1 MTICFSNVTFTYTD
15 ASAPVLRDVDLT
27 INEGEFTVVV
37 GDTGYGKSTLLRLI
51 NGTVPH
57 LSGGVL
63 EGDVTVAGRSIRRA
77 QPNAFA
83 SIVGVVPQDPLTSF
97 VTDVV
102 EDELAYSMEC
112 LGIDA
117 NTMRKRIEE
126 TVDVLNLQHLRGR
139 SLRTLSGGQLQRV
152 AIASVLVAHP
162 AVLVL
167 DEPTSALDP
176 TAADDVLAA
185 LQRLVHDVGITV
197 VLSEHRLERV
207 LQYADRMIAIDA
219 DGRARIESPREIMA
233 NATSVPPI
241 VELAQ
246 RLQWASIPLTVRE
259 ARAAAADIRD
269 RLSAATPPL
278 RLVPTSP
285 TPAIDVKRLT
295 VRYGA
300 FTALHD
306 VSFSVDAGEICV
318 LMGRNGAG
326 KSTLLRALG
335 GTIAPQSGCVRVAD
349 VDPTSLTPH
358 EIPSRI
364 GVVPQQPADLL
375 LGLRVSQECRDAD
388 RDAGILPGTTR
399 ALLAILAPEIDDDAH
414 PRDLSEGQRLCLA
427 LAIVLAPEPSVLLL
441 DEPTRGLDYAGK
453 SRLISILV
461 RAAHRGA
468 AVLIATHDV
477 EFAAELAHTV
487 LVIAD
492 GDVVVHDEASR
503 VLTTS
508 PLFSPQVSK
517 VLAPQHWLTVEDVV
531 DACQP

>member
-1 MTICFSNVTFTYTD
+1 MAITFDRVTFTYAD
-15 ASAPVLRDVDLT
+15 VEQPVLTDVSLT
-27 INEGEFTVVV
+27 IPEGEFTVVV
-37 GDTGYGKSTLLRLI
+37 GDTGRGKTTFLRLI

-57 LSGGVL
+57 LTGGTL
-63 EGDVTVAGRSIRRA
+63 IGDVTVHGTSIRTA

-83 SIVGVVPQDPLTSF
+83 SLVGVVPQDPLSSF

-102 EDELAYSMEC
+102 EDELAYTMEC

-117 NTMRKRIEE
+117 QTMRKRIEE
-126 TVDVLNLQHLRGR
+126 TVDVLNLQQIRGR
-139 SLRTLSGGQLQRV
+139 AVRTLSGGQLQRV

-162 AVLVL
+162 KVLVL

-219 DGRARIESPREIMA
+219 NGHVRIETPREIMA
-233 NATSVPPI
+233 STTSVPPI

-246 RLQWASIPLTVRE
+246 RLEWPSVPLTVRE
-259 ARAAAADIRD
+259 ARVAAAGIREQL
-269 RLSAATPPL
+269 RAATPPL
-278 RLVPTSP
+278 RLVPASP
-285 TPAIDVKRLT
+285 TMTLEVQRAT

-306 VSFSVDAGEICV
+306 VSLAVRAGEVCA

-326 KSTLLRALG
+326 KSTLLRLLSGAL
-335 GTIAPQSGCVRVAD
+335 TAQSGTVRVAGAA
-349 VDPTSLTPH
+349 PTELRRGD
-358 EIPSRI
+358 IPRHI
-364 GVVPQQPADLL
+364 GVVPQQPSDLL

-388 RDAGILPGTTR
+388 RDSGLLAGTTR
-399 ALLAILAPEIDDDAH
+399 ALLALLAPDIDDDTH

-427 LAIVLAPEPSVLLL
+427 LAIVLAPQPAALLL

-453 SRLISILV
+453 ARLIAILQ
-461 RAAHRGA
+461 RAAHGGA
-468 AVLIATHDV
+468 AIIVATHDV
-477 EFAAELAHTV
+477 EFAADLAHTV
-487 LVIAD
+487 IVIAD
-492 GDVVVHDEASR
+492 GDVVVHDDAAR

-517 VLAPQHWLTVEDVV
+517 VLAPQHWMTVDDVV
-531 DACQP
+531 NACQR

>member
-1 MTICFSNVTFTYTD
+1 MAIRFDRVTFTYPD
-15 ASAPVLRDVDLT
+15 APEPVLRDVDLT
-27 INEGEFTVVV
+27 IHEGEFTLVV

-57 LSGGVL
+57 LSGGIL
-63 EGDVTVAGRSIRRA
+63 QGDVLVQGRSIRQA

-83 SIVGVVPQDPLTSF
+83 AVVGVVPQDPLAGF

-102 EDELAYSMEC
+102 EDELAYTMEC

-117 NTMRKRIEE
+117 PTMRKRIEE
-126 TVDVLNLQHLRGR
+126 TVDVLNLQSLRGR
-139 SLRTLSGGQLQRV
+139 ALRTLSGGQLQRV

-162 AVLVL
+162 SVLVL

-176 TAADDVLAA
+176 TSADDVLAA

-233 NATSVPPI
+233 GATSVPPI

-246 RLQWASIPLTVRE
+246 RLGWPSIPLTVRE
-259 ARAAAADIRD
+259 ARMAAVDVRAQLA
-269 RLSAATPPL
+269 SAAPPL
-278 RLVPTSP
+278 RLVPASP
-285 TPAIDVKRLT
+285 STTIEVHRAT

-300 FTALHD
+300 FTALQD
-306 VSFSVDAGEICV
+306 LSCSVRAGEVCA

-326 KSTLLRALG
+326 KSTLLRTLS
-335 GTIAPQSGCVRVAD
+335 GTIAPQSGSVRVD
-349 VDPTSLTPH
+349 GVDPATLTPRD
-358 EIPSRI
+358 IPHRI

-375 LGLRVSQECRDAD
+375 LGMRVAQECRDAD

-399 ALLAILAPEIDDDAH
+399 ALLAMLAPEIDDDAH

-427 LAIVLAPEPSVLLL
+427 LAIVLAPAPSVLLL

-453 SRLISILV
+453 ARLIGILR
-461 RAAHRGA
+461 RAAHAGA
-468 AVLIATHDV
+468 AVLVATHDV

-492 GDVVVHDEASR
+492 GDVVAHDEAAR

-517 VLAPQHWLTVEDVV
+517 VLAPQHWLTVDDVV
-531 DACQP
+531 NACRP

>member
-1 MTICFSNVTFTYTD
+1 MAIRFNHVTFTYDEADT
-15 ASAPVLRDVDLT
+15 PTLHDVSLT
-27 INEGEFTVVV
+27 IPEGEFTVVV
-37 GDTGYGKSTLLRLI
+37 GDTGRGKTTFLRLI

-57 LSGGVL
+57 LTGGTL
-63 EGDVTVAGRSIRRA
+63 RGDVVVHGVSIREA

-83 SIVGVVPQDPLTSF
+83 SIVGVVPQDPLSSF

-102 EDELAYSMEC
+102 EDELAYTMEC
-112 LGIDA
+112 LGIEP

-126 TVDVLNLQHLRGR
+126 TIDVLSLQQIRGR
-139 SLRTLSGGQLQRV
+139 ALRTLSGGQLQRV

-162 AVLVL
+162 RVLVL

-207 LQYADRMIAIDA
+207 LQYADRMVAIDA
-219 DGRARIESPREIMA
+219 AGHVRIESPRAIMA
-233 NATSVPPI
+233 STTSVPPI

-246 RLQWASIPLTVRE
+246 RLEWPSVPLTVRE
-259 ARAAAADIRD
+259 ARAAAAGLRE
-269 RLSAATPPL
+269 RLATATPPL
-278 RLVPTSP
+278 RLVPASP
-285 TPAIDVKRLT
+285 TISISVERAT
-295 VRYGA
+295 VRYGT

-306 VSFSVDAGEICV
+306 VSLSVRAGEVCA

-326 KSTLLRALG
+326 KSTLLRLLSGAVTAQAGSVHVG
-335 GTIAPQSGCVRVAD
+335 GL
-349 VDPTSLTPH
+349 DPARLRGS
-358 EIPSRI
+358 EIPRRI

-388 RDAGILPGTTR
+388 RDSGLLPGTTR
-399 ALLAILAPEIDDDAH
+399 ALLAMLAPDIDDHTH

-427 LAIVLAPEPSVLLL
+427 LAIVLAPEPAALLL

-453 SRLISILV
+453 ARLIAILQ
-461 RAAHRGA
+461 RAAHTGA
-468 AVLIATHDV
+468 AIMVATHDV
-477 EFAAELAHTV
+477 EFAADLAHTV

-492 GDVVVHDEASR
+492 GDVVVHDDAAG

-517 VLAPQHWLTVEDVV
+517 VLAPQHWMTVDDVV
-531 DACQP
+531 NACPP

>member
-1 MTICFSNVTFTYTD
+1 MAISFNRVTFTY
-15 ASAPVLRDVDLT
+15 ADVDEPTLLDVSLT
-27 INEGEFTVVV
+27 IPEGEFTVVV
-37 GDTGYGKSTLLRLI
+37 GDTGRGKTTFLRLI

-57 LSGGVL
+57 LTGGTL
-63 EGDVTVAGRSIRRA
+63 QGDVIVHGTSIRDA

-83 SIVGVVPQDPLTSF
+83 SIVGVVPQDPLSSF

-102 EDELAYSMEC
+102 EDELAYTMEC
-112 LGIDA
+112 LGIEP

-126 TVDVLNLQHLRGR
+126 TIDVLSLQAIRGR
-139 SLRTLSGGQLQRV
+139 ALRTLSGGQLQRV

-162 AVLVL
+162 KVLVL

-207 LQYADRMIAIDA
+207 LQYADRMIAID
-219 DGRARIESPREIMA
+219 GSGHARIESPRDIMA
-233 NATSVPPI
+233 STTSVPPI

-246 RLQWASIPLTVRE
+246 RMNWPSVPLTVRE
-259 ARAAAADIRD
+259 ARVAAAGLRE
-269 RLSAATPPL
+269 RLATATPPL
-278 RLVPTSP
+278 RLVPASP
-285 TPAIDVKRLT
+285 TTSIEVERAT
-295 VRYGA
+295 VRYGT

-306 VSFSVDAGEICV
+306 VTLSVRAGEVCA

-326 KSTLLRALG
+326 KSTLLRLLSGA
-335 GTIAPQSGCVRVAD
+335 IAPASGRVQVGGLA
-349 VDPTSLTPH
+349 PSALRSQ
-358 EIPSRI
+358 EIPRLI

-375 LGLRVSQECRDAD
+375 LGLRAAQECRDAD
-388 RDAGILPGTTR
+388 RDSGLLPGTTR
-399 ALLAILAPEIDDDAH
+399 ALLAILSPDIDDHTH

-427 LAIVLAPEPSVLLL
+427 LAIVLAPEPTALLL

-453 SRLISILV
+453 ARLTAILQ
-461 RAAHRGA
+461 RAAHAGA
-468 AVLIATHDV
+468 AIMVATHDV
-477 EFAAELAHTV
+477 EFAADLAHTV
-487 LVIAD
+487 LVLAD
-492 GDVVVHDEASR
+492 GDVVVHDDASR

-517 VLAPQHWLTVEDVV
+517 VLAPQHWMTVDDVV
-531 DACQP
+531 NACLP

>member
-1 MTICFSNVTFTYTD
+1 MAIHFEHVTFTYAGAD
-15 ASAPVLRDVDLT
+15 APVLRDVSLT
-27 INEGEFTVVV
+27 IPEGEFTVVV
-37 GDTGYGKSTLLRLI
+37 GETGYGKTTFLRLI

-57 LSGGVL
+57 LTGGTL
-63 EGDVTVAGRSIRRA
+63 EGDVVVQGTSIRTS

-83 SIVGVVPQDPLTSF
+83 SIVGVVPQDPLSGF

-102 EDELAYSMEC
+102 EDELAYTMEC
-112 LGIDA
+112 LGIEPQA
-117 NTMRKRIEE
+117 MRKRIEE
-126 TVDVLNLQHLRGR
+126 TIDILNLQQLRGR
-139 SLRTLSGGQLQRV
+139 ALRTLSGGQLQRV

-162 AVLVL
+162 SVLVL

-207 LQYADRMIAIDA
+207 LQYADRMIAIERT
-219 DGRARIESPREIMA
+219 GTVRIESPREIMA
-233 NATSVPPI
+233 STTSVPPI

-246 RLQWASIPLTVRE
+246 RLHWPSMPLTVRE
-259 ARAAAADIRD
+259 ARHAASGIRE
-269 RLSAATPPL
+269 RLAVATPPL
-278 RLVPTSP
+278 RLLPQSP
-285 TPAIDVKRLT
+285 TTIIAVERAT
-295 VRYGA
+295 VRYGT

-306 VSFSVDAGEICV
+306 VSFSVQAGEVCA
-318 LMGRNGAG
+318 LMGRNGSG
-326 KSTLLRALG
+326 KSTLLRLLSGALAADS
-335 GTIAPQSGCVRVAD
+335 GTVRVGD
-349 VDPTSLTPH
+349 LDPAELRGR
-358 EIPSRI
+358 EIPTHI

-388 RDAGILPGTTR
+388 RDAGIPPGTTR
-399 ALLAILAPEIDDDAH
+399 ALLAILAPDIDDDAH

-427 LAIVLAPEPSVLLL
+427 LAIVLAPEPTALLL

-453 SRLISILV
+453 ARLIGILQ
-461 RAAHRGA
+461 RAAHAGA
-468 AVLIATHDV
+468 AVMVATHDV
-477 EFAAELAHTV
+477 EFAADLAHTV

-492 GDVVVHDEASR
+492 GDVVVHDEAVR

-517 VLAPQHWLTVEDVV
+517 VLAPQHWMTVDDVV
-531 DACQP
+531 NACLS

>member
-1 MTICFSNVTFTYTD
+1 MAIHFEHVTFSYAETIEP
-15 ASAPVLRDVDLT
+15 ALSDVTLT
-27 INEGEFTVVV
+27 IPEGEFTVVV
-37 GDTGYGKSTLLRLI
+37 GETGYGKTTFLRLI

-57 LSGGVL
+57 LTGGSL
-63 EGDVTVAGRSIRRA
+63 SGDVRVHGVSIREA

-83 SIVGVVPQDPLTSF
+83 ALVGVVPQDPLQSF

-102 EDELAYSMEC
+102 EDELAYTMEC
-112 LGIDA
+112 LGVDPQ
-117 NTMRKRIEE
+117 TMRKRIEE
-126 TVDVLNLQHLRGR
+126 TIDVLSLQSLRGR

-162 AVLVL
+162 KVLVL

-219 DGRARIESPREIMA
+219 AGHARIESPREIMA
-233 NATSVPPI
+233 TSTSVPPI

-246 RLQWASIPLTVRE
+246 RLGWTAMPLTVRE
-259 ARAAAADIRD
+259 ARLAAGDLRAKLEVAA
-269 RLSAATPPL
+269 PPL
-278 RLVPTSP
+278 RLVPASP
-285 TPAIDVKRLT
+285 SITIAVDRAT
-295 VRYGA
+295 VRYGS
-300 FTALHD
+300 FTALHE
-306 VSFSVDAGEICV
+306 VSMEIRAGEVCA

-326 KSTLLRALG
+326 KSTLLRLLSGALSPTAG
-335 GTIAPQSGCVRVAD
+335 SVRVGAGS
-349 VDPTSLTPH
+349 PATLRGAKLPKS
-358 EIPSRI
+358 I
-364 GVVPQQPADLL
+364 GVVPQQPGDLL

-388 RDAGILPGTTR
+388 RDAGLPLGSTR
-399 ALLAILAPEIDDDAH
+399 ALLAMLAPDVEDDLH

-427 LAIVLAPEPSVLLL
+427 LAIVLTPEPAALLL

-453 SRLISILV
+453 ARLIAILQ
-461 RAAHRGA
+461 RAAHAGA
-468 AVLIATHDV
+468 AIVVATHDV

-492 GDVVVHDEASR
+492 GDVVVHDDAVR

-508 PLFSPQVSK
+508 PLFAPQVSK
-517 VLAPQHWLTVEDVV
+517 VLAPQHWMTVDDVV
-531 DACQP
+531 NACRP